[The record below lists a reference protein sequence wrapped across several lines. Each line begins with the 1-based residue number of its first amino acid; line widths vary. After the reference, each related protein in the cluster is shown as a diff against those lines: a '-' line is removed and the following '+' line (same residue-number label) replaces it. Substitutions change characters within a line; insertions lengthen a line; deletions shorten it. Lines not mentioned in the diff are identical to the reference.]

1 MGASGSSEEVPAEPE
16 GRQGPTP
23 VTLQIYDVSG
33 NAAIK
38 NVNQIFR
45 VMGTG
50 AFHAAVEVY
59 GQEWSFGYTPDGSGV
74 FSCPP
79 RGCTAHSYRE
89 PVPMAETDMSER
101 EVQALLVQ
109 LADEWPG
116 KDYDLLRK
124 NCCHFSDEFCRRLGV
139 GSVPAWVTNLAGA
152 GATLN
157 RGFSTLTSHAQ
168 NAAII
173 AAAKA
178 GQIDEQYKGIRSTV
192 QARAHDL
199 LTKAGE
205 LHSKLG
211 ITHTAKEAASRATQ
225 TASSAAAAAAQQAHG
240 VLASGKQARGAN
252 ASDGYQF
259 GDFTRGL
266 ASQAKTIFSGSASV
280 SSRSRPGAS

>member
-1 MGASGSSEEVPAEPE
+1 MGASGSAEEGPTGTE

-33 NAAIK
+33 NPAIK

-45 VMGTG
+45 AMGTG

-59 GQEWSFGYTPDGSGV
+59 GQEWSFGYTPDGCGI
-74 FSCPP
+74 FNCPP

-89 PVPMAETDMSER
+89 PVPMAETNMSER
-101 EVQALLVQ
+101 EVQRLLMEM
-109 LADEWPG
+109 ADEWPG
-116 KDYDLLRK
+116 KNYDLLHR
-124 NCCHFSDEFCRRLGV
+124 NCCHFSDELCRRLGV

-157 RGFSTLTSHAQ
+157 RGFSTVASHAQ
-168 NAAII
+168 NAGII

-178 GQIDEQYKGIRSTV
+178 GKIDEQYKVRSTV
-192 QARAHDL
+192 QARAQDL
-199 LTKAGE
+199 LAKAGE
-205 LHSKLG
+205 LDSKLG
-211 ITHTAKEAASRATQ
+211 ITHTAKEAASRASR
-225 TASSAAAAAAQQAHG
+225 TASSAAAMAAGQAQG
-240 VLASGKQARGAN
+240 VLASGKQARGAT

-266 ASQAKTIFSGSASV
+266 AAQAQTVLSSSAAASGSG
-280 SSRSRPGAS
+280 RPGAK